1 MMNLLSNASIPFP
14 FGLKGIEVLAVSQGE
29 GSLTIRLQKALP
41 FGLCPLCGTISQKV
55 NDRHIHPV
63 TDRPLDGPQ
72 VKLEVLKRRWKCLNT
87 FCSVNTFTEQIEG
100 LARKR
105 THTDLFCRYVYQLS
119 RKMTF
124 SDVHTHLQEVYGC
137 QSALSTVYR
146 AAVEQLHQQVT
157 VSERFHTPFVGLDE
171 FAKGKGHDYGVV
183 LVDLVHR
190 KVLDIDEGGKTKKA
204 AARLL
209 SKVESEGLKACAI
222 DMWEPFKRACRQVV
236 PHALVVADHF
246 HVVKTMN
253 KAVDAVRKRARGHLE
268 SKDKKKALFTYK
280 NLILMGLETLSS
292 KQEHRLWEI
301 LSWDK
306 DLCRAYELKELLRAI
321 YEGEIPETA
330 TIELDN
336 WIREAQASG
345 IPEVQEVA
353 GTFVRWKPE
362 ILNFWIYRINNA
374 VTEGKINKIKTI
386 RRWAYNY
393 NNFEHLRLKILDRE

>member
-1 MMNLLSNASIPFP
+1 MNLPSNASIPFP
-14 FGLKGIEVLAVSQGE
+14 FGLKGIEVIAVSQGE

-41 FGLCPLCGTISQKV
+41 FVLCPLCGTVSQKV

-63 TDRPLDGPQ
+63 TDRPLDGPPL
-72 VKLEVLKRRWKCLNT
+72 KLEVLKRRWKCPNT
-87 FCSVNTFTEQIEG
+87 FCQVNTFTEQIEG
-100 LARKR
+100 LAPKH

-119 RKMTF
+119 RQMTF
-124 SDVHTHLQEVYGC
+124 SGVHKHLQEVYGC

-146 AAVEQLHQQVT
+146 AAVGQLHKQVT

-183 LVDLVHR
+183 LVDLAGR
-190 KVLDIDEGGKTKKA
+190 KVLDVDEGGKTKKA

-209 SKVESEGLKACAI
+209 AKVDGEGLKTCAI
-222 DMWEPFKRACRQVV
+222 DMWEPFKRACQQVV
-236 PHALVVADHF
+236 PHVLVVADHF

-253 KAVDAVRKRARGHLE
+253 EAVDMVRKRARCHLQSE
-268 SKDKKKALFTYK
+268 GKKKALFKYK
-280 NLILMGLETLSS
+280 KLLMMGLETLSA
-292 KQEHRLWEI
+292 KQEQRLREI

-306 DLCRAYELKELLRAI
+306 QLCQSYELKELLRAI
-321 YEGEIPETA
+321 YDGEKLQRA

-336 WIREAQASG
+336 WIQEAQEGG
-345 IPEVQEVA
+345 IPEVEGVA

-362 ILNFWIYRINNA
+362 ILNFWVYRIDNA

-393 NNFEHLRLKILDRE
+393 NNFEHLRLKILEKE